1 VKVVS
6 RRLKG
11 KIMEGPL
18 LTSFV
23 PESVFLISV
32 PNDCNYD
39 KIITW
44 RPTLEAA
51 EAFIKIYN
59 LNRYSELAEVSE
71 VPFL

>member
-1 VKVVS
+1 
-6 RRLKG
+6 
-11 KIMEGPL
+11 MEGPL

-23 PESVFLISV
+23 PESLFLIHV
-32 PNDCNYD
+32 PDGCDPD

-51 EAFIKIYN
+51 DSFVKIYN
-59 LNRYSELAEVSE
+59 LNRYSELAEVTE